1 MVPINN
7 NKIVMRLPTIR
18 DVAREAGVGVGT
30 VSRVLNNSPQV
41 SPETRERVL
50 ETIQQLGFR
59 PNQLARQ
66 LSRGTRVRSL
76 GIISPFISDHSF
88 VARLKGVQRALA
100 ASHQDYDLI
109 FYHVTT
115 AERFHQRLLAIIEQ
129 GSVEGLL
136 LMVLDLLPDQ
146 RELLDEAGV
155 VYVGINDYTTDAW
168 PCIGADNV
176 RGGELATRYL
186 IEQGHRR
193 IAYVGDHFPLR
204 YGFSASEVRYQG
216 YARALFEHQI
226 PLNPDYVK
234 LGQQGKDA
242 AYELTQTLV
251 SLPEPPT
258 AIFSMS
264 DFQAL
269 GCLAAI
275 RDAGLNVPGDISLIG
290 FDDVE
295 ISQLI
300 GLTTVRQHLEEAG
313 YLAMTYLLKLL
324 GDSSIPNI
332 EQFTAVPELPP
343 FVVIERQTTRPW
355 QP

>member
-1 MVPINN
+1 
-7 NKIVMRLPTIR
+7 MRLPTIR

-50 ETIQQLGFR
+50 GAIQQLGFR

-66 LSRGTRVRSL
+66 LSRGARVRSL
-76 GIISPFISDHSF
+76 GVMSPFISDHSF

-100 ASHQDYDLI
+100 ASDQDYDLI

-115 AERFHQRLLAIIEQ
+115 PERFQQRLLAITDQ
-129 GSVEGLL
+129 GGVAGLL
-136 LMVLDLLPDQ
+136 LMVLDPTPDQ
-146 RELLDEAGV
+146 RDLLDEAGI
-155 VYVGINDYTTDAW
+155 VYVGINDYPTEEWAS
-168 PCIGADNV
+168 IGADNV
-176 RGGELATRYL
+176 LGGELATRFL
-186 IEQGHRR
+186 LNLGHRR
-193 IAYVGDHFPLR
+193 IAYVGDHFPLPH
-204 YGFSASEVRYQG
+204 GFSASEVRYRG

-226 PLNPDYVK
+226 PLNSDYIQ
-234 LGQQGKDA
+234 LGQPGKDA
-242 AYELTQTLV
+242 AYELTQTLLR
-251 SLPEPPT
+251 LPEPPT

-264 DFQAL
+264 DIQAL

-300 GLTTVRQHLEEAG
+300 GLTTIRQHLEEAG

-324 GDSSIPNI
+324 GDTSIPNI
-332 EQFTAVPELPP
+332 DQWNTVPQLPP
-343 FVVIERQTTRPW
+343 FEVIERQTTCSYGERR
-355 QP
+355 